1 MTTCSRAYVLT
12 CYVLTCYVLTCS
24 APLVAASI
32 QAPAD
37 FSGRWTAEAPA
48 AEPVGGRG
56 RGAARGDMGSG
67 WSSTIAITQDAKQ
80 LVVESMI
87 YTRSDLQ
94 PQPRFVYALDGSET
108 RNTVMLGRGA
118 QVQSSRAVWE
128 GASLRITTTHMLSD
142 ASAGKPLTMEVTQT
156 LSLESPARLVV
167 EVTRGG
173 VLGGPSSTTRTI
185 YIKSETAR
193 GATHA
198 MAARTDRARS
208 AARADSARR
217 LP

>member
-1 MTTCSRAYVLT
+1 VLRADVLRAA
-12 CYVLTCYVLTCS
+12 V
-24 APLVAASI
+24 VAVMAVTVEAAI

-37 FSGRWTAEAPA
+37 FSGRWTVEVPV
-48 AEPVGGRG
+48 AEPGVGRG

-80 LVVESMI
+80 LVVESMV

-94 PQPRFVYALDGSET
+94 AQPRFVYALDGSET
-108 RNTVMLGRGA
+108 RNTVMMGRGA

-128 GASLRITTTHMLSD
+128 GGSLRITTTHTLSD
-142 ASAGKPLTMEVTQT
+142 PSTGNPLTMEVTQT
-156 LSLESPARLVV
+156 LSLETPTRLVV

-185 YIKSETAR
+185 YTKSETAR
-193 GATHA
+193 GATPG
-198 MAARTDRARS
+198 MAASTDRGRS
-208 AARADSARR
+208 AARAGSARR
-217 LP
+217 SP